1 MLLRTSLLCVWI
13 LCSES
18 KEFSHAAKA
27 LLVFQTFIL
36 QFFCLSGSLHNCND
50 VACEYAKQGNTQ
62 VFYIHCHA
70 CSCKWKS
77 NLNVFV
83 FLCPQNTSCCRYT
96 VRVLLEFN
104 HVGTYNPCKGNHFTC
119 YTVER
124 FLLLSGVFKQ
134 WSCKE
139 ALFSNIVNI
148 TLLFCEQQNSQTRHY
163 LNSHVLVHMQY

>member
-1 MLLRTSLLCVWI
+1 MSQKSLLMPARHFWCSKHSYCKIFVWVVAYIIAMMLLVNMLN
-13 LCSES
+13 
-18 KEFSHAAKA
+18 KA
-27 LLVFQTFIL
+27 TRK
-36 QFFCLSGSLHNCND
+36 
-50 VACEYAKQGNTQ
+50 Y
-62 VFYIHCHA
+62 HCHA